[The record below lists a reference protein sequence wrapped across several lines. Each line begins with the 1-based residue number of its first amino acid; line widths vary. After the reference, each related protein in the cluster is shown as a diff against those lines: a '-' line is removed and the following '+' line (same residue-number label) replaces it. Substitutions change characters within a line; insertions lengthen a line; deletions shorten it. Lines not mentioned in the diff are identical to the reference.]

1 MNTFKKIVFGVSLL
15 VATGAAVAV
24 PASLEGLG
32 LVNQWRDSERTSND
46 IPADPW
52 GTSDNLFANRVG
64 IFVQFANGLTGS
76 ATYSG
81 ITASHWNQCCGN
93 IARPDTFTGAF
104 TNAMLHGLNHVSLP
118 MAWAELSFI
127 SPFSNNFDLDFN
139 NQNGSNFRAS
149 ASGWDFVDIALYSSV
164 APVVNVPEPA
174 TLALF
179 GLAFAGLGFSKR
191 KSKA

>member
-1 MNTFKKIVFGVSLL
+1 
-15 VATGAAVAV
+15 
-24 PASLEGLG
+24 
-32 LVNQWRDSERTSND
+32 
-46 IPADPW
+46 
-52 GTSDNLFANRVG
+52 
-64 IFVQFANGLTGS
+64 
-76 ATYSG
+76 
-81 ITASHWNQCCGN
+81 
-93 IARPDTFTGAF
+93 
-104 TNAMLHGLNHVSLP
+104 MLHGLNHVSLP